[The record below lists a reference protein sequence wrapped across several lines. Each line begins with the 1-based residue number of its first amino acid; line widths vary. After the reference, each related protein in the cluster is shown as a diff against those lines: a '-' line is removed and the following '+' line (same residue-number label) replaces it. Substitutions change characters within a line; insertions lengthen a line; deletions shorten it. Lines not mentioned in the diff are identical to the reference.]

1 MKHACQ
7 YALELYCVFWQIIF
21 LQTMDDMKDL
31 INNFNSTS
39 ELLGELSLVTKII
52 LSVLALS
59 TVFTLIIV
67 SERIAEHKKYSDR
80 KIWVGQAQRN
90 LNKRL
95 PPIQSVA
102 PRVFRSNR
110 NENLD
115 DLESVV

>member
-1 MKHACQ
+1 
-7 YALELYCVFWQIIF
+7 
-21 LQTMDDMKDL
+21 MDDMKDL

>member
-1 MKHACQ
+1 
-7 YALELYCVFWQIIF
+7 
-21 LQTMDDMKDL
+21 MDDMKDL

-39 ELLGELSLVTKII
+39 ELLSELSLVTKII

-59 TVFTLIIV
+59 TVFTLIII

-80 KIWVGQAQRN
+80 KLWVGQAQRT